1 MKKSIV
7 LSALVA
13 LFTISANAQQDKSKR
28 PSPPAVVKETTSS
41 GLTITIDYSQPS
53 LKGRAIGTE
62 LAPYGKVW
70 RAGANEATIFEISK
84 DAKVEGKALP
94 AGKYAL
100 HAIPGEKEWV
110 FIFNK
115 KWQKPGTEY
124 NEGEN
129 ALQVTVKPEKSAAAT
144 EKMTFTISK
153 AGKVTLAWGDLA
165 VPFMVK

>member
-1 MKKSIV
+1 MKKTIV
-7 LSALVA
+7 LSFIAA
-13 LFTISANAQQDKSKR
+13 FFTLSVSAQQDKSKR
-28 PSPPAVVKETTSS
+28 PSPPAVAKETTAS
-41 GLTITIDYSQPS
+41 GLTIMIDYSQPS

-84 DAKVEGKALP
+84 NAKVEGKALP

-124 NEGEN
+124 NEAEN
-129 ALQVTVKPEKSAAAT
+129 ALQVSVRPEKSSAAT

-153 AGKVTLAWGDLA
+153 AGKVTLLWGNLA
-165 VPFMVK
+165 VPFNVK